1 MWAPVPRRRRSRRRS
16 SRRSSRSDSWVLVGT
31 DVETGS
37 HTGPR
42 PPQHNGVNIPSG
54 QVADAAGNGD
64 PFHLALAQP
73 VWDNTDPDPTLYCH
87 DTPPPSAS
95 AVNPAAVHRPSS
107 YGVSSSTETAGTHD
121 TAILNGHRRPVPIAA
136 TAAAYPNSS
145 ELSVGN
151 MHQHQQE
158 FTHAHSGSI
167 TVWADN
173 AGIGG
178 RLVGLASAA
187 AATAATGGSSIAG
200 GGDGAAGDLHWVLP
214 PMPESDDLL
223 SGSGAWAC
231 DEGKGYHGGRLG
243 WR

>member
-1 MWAPVPRRRRSRRRS
+1 MRSPEPRRRRSRRRS
-16 SRRSSRSDSWVLVGT
+16 NRPDSSVLVGT
-31 DVETGS
+31 DIETGS

-42 PPQHNGVNIPSG
+42 PPQRNRVNIPCG
-54 QVADAAGNGD
+54 QVADAAGNGG
-64 PFHLALAQP
+64 PFHLPLTQQ
-73 VWDNTDPDPTLYCH
+73 VWANTDPYPTPYYH
-87 DTPPPSAS
+87 DTPLPSAS
-95 AVNPAAVHRPSS
+95 AVNPAAVHRASS
-107 YGVSSSTETAGTHD
+107 YGISSSTETAGTHD
-121 TAILNGHRRPVPIAA
+121 TAMLDGHRGPVPIAA

-158 FTHAHSGSI
+158 FTHAHSGNI
-167 TVWADN
+167 AVWADN

-187 AATAATGGSSIAG
+187 AATAATGGSSNAG
-200 GGDGAAGDLHWVLP
+200 GGDGVPGEWYWVLP

-243 WR
+243 W